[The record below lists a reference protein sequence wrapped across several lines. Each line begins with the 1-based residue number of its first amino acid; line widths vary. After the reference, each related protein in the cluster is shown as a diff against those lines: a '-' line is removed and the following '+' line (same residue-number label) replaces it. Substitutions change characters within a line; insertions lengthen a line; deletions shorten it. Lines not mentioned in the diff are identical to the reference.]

1 MDLLKTNPELVTQIT
16 TPPPSYQP
24 FIGLRNDK
32 PPFNDPRVRQALSL
46 AIDRGAII
54 DSVFFGMAG
63 YGYAQD
69 WTYFGQE
76 WPWTQD
82 QVGQYMQFDPKKA
95 KQLLTAAGFNNG
107 LGRKIELYHIA
118 GTGYNFDTG
127 QLVADN
133 WQRNL
138 GIEVNQV
145 VPPDY
150 ASWVNKLYNVQYDDA
165 IVVGVAGP
173 SLDPDAYAYDPLNSK
188 STKNYFKV
196 NDPQLD
202 QLTEAQRVEFDIPK
216 RQDILKQIMARDL
229 DQAYRMW
236 TVTQYKINVRFPYL
250 YNAVDQVHAWG
261 PAGWGSKVCELIWMD
276 K

>member
-1 MDLLKTNPELVTQIT
+1 
-16 TPPPSYQP
+16 
-24 FIGLRNDK
+24 
-32 PPFNDPRVRQALSL
+32 
-46 AIDRGAII
+46 
-54 DSVFFGMAG
+54 
-63 YGYAQD
+63 
-69 WTYFGQE
+69 QE
-76 WPWTQD
+76 WPWSLD

-95 KQLLTAAGFNNG
+95 KQLMAAAGFSNG
-107 LGRKIELYHIA
+107 FGRKIEMIQFFA
-118 GTGYNFDTG
+118 VGYNQDTA

-145 VPPDY
+145 IPTDS
-150 ASWVNKLYNVQYDDA
+150 AAWSNKLYNVQYDDV
-165 IVVGVAGP
+165 IVTGVAGP
-173 SLDPDAYAYDPLNSK
+173 SLDPDAYSYDPLNSK
-188 STKNYFKV
+188 STKNYFRV

-202 QLTEAQRVEFDIPK
+202 QLTQAQRVEFDIPK
-216 RQDILKQIMARDL
+216 RQDLLKQIMARDL

-236 TVTQYKINVRFPYL
+236 TVTPYKLNVRYPYL